1 MKVSKKV
8 IGVEYAI
15 RDIVTAARRVERTGK
30 KVEYLNI
37 GDPLQFGF
45 TPPQNVKD
53 ALTRAVNTDKNHY
66 SQSEG
71 LPELCQEIAKK
82 ESSKG
87 FDVDAD
93 NVIVTNGV
101 SEGLDMVISSIVE
114 DGDEVLLPGP
124 YYPPYASYVRLHGG
138 IPVEFA
144 VDLKNAKPDMD
155 DLKSKITDKT
165 VAICIINP
173 NNPTGTVFDIN
184 SLKELVDIATERNL
198 YLICD
203 EIYDRIFFEGNFK
216 SIGCVAKDAP
226 VIILNGFSKVHLMSG
241 WRIGYI
247 CFNRGCAALDNLR
260 EHLPKLARVRIA
272 TNLPVQYAAVE
283 SLRGSQ
289 GYIDEFVN
297 DLRVRRDYVVK
308 RLNAIDGLSCPVP
321 GGAFYAFPFVKGLL
335 CKLLRIQLKQMYPIL
350 QPDIRCTLEN
360 PLRIITG
367 ASFAT
372 HPILLKFPSKNMRS
386 YISSQIKYKF
396 RSVAISTSS
405 LSELIS
411 KTVPVG
417 LFGLIIQIATVLSVI
432 FDFKSSMSGFAFF
445 KSTANSTGIPPCNRT
460 YEAYGG

>member
-1 MKVSKKV
+1 M
-8 IGVEYAI
+8 Y
-15 RDIVTAARRVERTGK
+15 R
-30 KVEYLNI
+30 
-37 GDPLQFGF
+37 
-45 TPPQNVKD
+45 PQNVCTQKI
-53 ALTRAVNTDKNHY
+53 
-66 SQSEG
+66 
-71 LPELCQEIAKK
+71 LPNFVAKK

-321 GGAFYAFPFVKGLL
+321 GGAFYAFPKIENPSFGTDVEFVKGLL
-335 CKLLRIQLKQMYPIL
+335 EQQGVLVVHGSGFGSKYGAGHFRLVYLPPIA
-350 QPDIRCTLEN
+350 TLESAMN
-360 PLRIITG
+360 KIESFC
-367 ASFAT
+367 AS
-372 HPILLKFPSKNMRS
+372 R
-386 YISSQIKYKF
+386 Q
-396 RSVAISTSS
+396 
-405 LSELIS
+405 
-411 KTVPVG
+411 
-417 LFGLIIQIATVLSVI
+417 
-432 FDFKSSMSGFAFF
+432 
-445 KSTANSTGIPPCNRT
+445 
-460 YEAYGG
+460 